1 MELNSE
7 VEEVKKNLDSE
18 FIQAISTPPTTTE
31 RKISISTNYKS
42 VERVLLSEVKSSK
55 QKVDLVMQKYKS
67 EMGPYA
73 SAMLEVTLQKP
84 REKQ

>member
-1 MELNSE
+1 MELKSE

-18 FIQAISTPPTTTE
+18 FIQAISTPPSPTE
-31 RKISISTNYKS
+31 CKFSIPPNYNY
-42 VERVLLSEVKSSK
+42 VERVPLSEVKSSK

-73 SAMLEVTLQKP
+73 SAMLEVTL
-84 REKQ
+84 